1 MVNVKGGKKQQ
12 ARLEA
17 HIIGDEY
24 PEYVLL
30 ELKRRLD
37 YLHFSML
44 VLQKA
49 GADKK
54 TAARILA
61 PLRKSLGKL
70 LGIISRD
77 AEKTISR
84 INSIRPGIIVYERH
98 PRIMGLDLA
107 RAEDIIRKEMPNIVE
122 MKRIDAQFAGSVSR
136 LLGIYQG
143 YYLGMVSQ
151 APSDTAPPK
160 GASTGE
166 FIRMVKESAP
176 KARRIVLVTGRK
188 NLCRHLGALRKE
200 GFAVRTYCFADLARI
215 RTEEK
220 RLLKM
225 SRLSWLKKS
234 AAKRGFDR
242 TKVETEFLRLAN
254 LFGVSRL

>member
-1 MVNVKGGKKQQ
+1 MVNAKGGKKQQ

-30 ELKRRLD
+30 ELRRRLD

-54 TAARILA
+54 AAARTLS
-61 PLRKSLGKL
+61 PLRRSLGKL
-70 LGIISRD
+70 LGIISGD

-84 INSIRPGIIVYERH
+84 INSIRPGIIVCERH
-98 PRIMGLDLA
+98 PGIMGLGLA
-107 RAEDIIRKEMPNIVE
+107 RAEDIIRKEMPNIAE
-122 MKRIDAQFAGSVSR
+122 MEKIDAKFASSVSR

-151 APSDTAPPK
+151 APNDAAPAK

-166 FIRMVKESAP
+166 FLSMVRGSAP
-176 KARRIVLVTGRK
+176 KARKIVLVTGQK
-188 NLCRHLGALRKE
+188 NLRRHLGALRKE
-200 GFAVRTYCFADLARI
+200 GFAVRTYCFADLAKI
-215 RTEEK
+215 RKEEAK
-220 RLLKM
+220 LKKM

-234 AAKRGFDR
+234 AAKAGLDR
-242 TKVETEFLRLAN
+242 KQVEAEFLRLAN